1 MGTGFKPW
9 TSAGN
14 GLRLLRIEQ
23 KLKREVSV
31 DEGTQS
37 PLNSR
42 AKVQLVPDPAQVE
55 PDQAF
60 NGVNDHAH
68 DEEDPHGR
76 RILDGHVVQEQSD
89 RTKTHVGQKVRK
101 ECHDLKKYFN
111 FLSVDSANDK
121 SSTYNRNLQL

>member
-1 MGTGFKPW
+1 MPI
-9 TSAGN
+9 
-14 GLRLLRIEQ
+14 GLVPIGLVRLLRIEQ
-23 KLKREVSV
+23 KLEREVSV